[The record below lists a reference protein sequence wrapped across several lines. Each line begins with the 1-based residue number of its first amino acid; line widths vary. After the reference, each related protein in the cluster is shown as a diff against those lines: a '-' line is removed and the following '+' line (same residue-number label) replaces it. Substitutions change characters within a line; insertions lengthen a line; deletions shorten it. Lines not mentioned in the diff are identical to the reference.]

1 MDEQQQID
9 GMVKRVKELTTLALS
24 GPAGLEEVAARLWP
38 PLNIYN
44 SECGVMRGIA
54 ERVFPANYEFQIM
67 ATVSGECHLVV
78 TGIR

>member
-1 MDEQQQID
+1 MDEQQQINE
-9 GMVKRVKELTTLALS
+9 MMKQVKELTTLALS
-24 GPAGLEEVAARLWP
+24 GPEGMEAVANRLGP

-54 ERVFPANYEFQIM
+54 ERVLPVNYEFKII
-67 ATVSGECHLVV
+67 ATVLGECHLVV